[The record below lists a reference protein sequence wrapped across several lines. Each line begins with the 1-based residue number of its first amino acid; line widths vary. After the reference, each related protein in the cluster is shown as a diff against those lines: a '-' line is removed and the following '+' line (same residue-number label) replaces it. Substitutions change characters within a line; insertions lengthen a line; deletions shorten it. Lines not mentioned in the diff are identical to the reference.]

1 MLPRHF
7 VLSNASFSQ
16 GLYHNLYATNK
27 LLSDLSKV
35 TSLLVAKSAYFRRM
49 ATFSFFLAVQDLSS
63 LTKNQT
69 HAPCGGSVES
79 SPLDHQGGPENGKVK
94 NDMPGNVR

>member
-1 MLPRHF
+1 MLPCHF

-49 ATFSFFLAVQDLSS
+49 ATFFFFLFGCARS
-63 LTKNQT
+63 
-69 HAPCGGSVES
+69 
-79 SPLDHQGGPENGKVK
+79 
-94 NDMPGNVR
+94 